1 MLRQNLKIIGNR
13 ETHPLTWLPKLNYIA
28 KNIGPKNYIFKY
40 PTTKILF
47 VIKKLGMP
55 RYQIISKL
63 SYSSIIT
70 INKNIHVA

>member
-1 MLRQNLKIIGNR
+1 MAQK
-13 ETHPLTWLPKLNYIA
+13 IA
-28 KNIGPKNYIFKY
+28 KKHWPKKITYFKY

-47 VIKKLGMP
+47 VIKKKKKREMP

-63 SYSSIIT
+63 SYPSTIT